1 MCGLLWVFGVRW
13 NHFGFIHAH
22 PVFLMEIA
30 MRFYKLGDILVPE
43 SLISLNMSE
52 LKDLDKKVAI
62 EVRKALM
69 SGDNE
74 LYHVIA
80 RYRDCID
87 AEIVAL
93 QASENSTVVVAP
105 TKESNM
111 AQFFTYVM
119 ILLFLLVCIFA

>member
-1 MCGLLWVFGVRW
+1 
-13 NHFGFIHAH
+13 
-22 PVFLMEIA
+22 

-119 ILLFLLVCIFA
+119 ILLFLLVCIFG